1 MTEDRSKLAALKSDV
16 QLQEHQQRIRD
27 RIASGDNRLL
37 LYHGLG
43 SGKSLSSLAAAE
55 AAGGPYTAVAPA
67 SLRQNYQKEV
77 EKFTENSQPDILSY
91 TGLGMGK
98 RPGSDPNTVIF
109 DEAHRLRNPNTAG
122 AQGAAQL
129 AQKAKNVL
137 LLTGTPVTNSPGDLA
152 SLLGILHNKSI
163 DPAKF
168 ERDFVGYKKVYPS
181 LLSHLT
187 GSGVGEESVLQNE
200 DKLRSLFRGKIDYQA
215 SKTPEG
221 VNVDEQTIRVPLSR
235 DQKRI
240 QSAIR
245 SKIPMGWAWK
255 LDQEFPLSRP
265 ELASLNSFMTGL
277 RQSSLS
283 TLPFRADKNPL
294 TAFDESSKLQRAMS
308 DLKSELGSNPNK
320 KAIIYSNFIN
330 AGLSPYAAALKRD
343 RIPYGL
349 FHGGLP
355 TAERQQ
361 NLKDYNEGKLRALL
375 LGPAGAEGISTKGT
389 NLIQLLDP
397 HWHESRLNQA
407 RGRGLRFD
415 SHQGLPEDLKNVAVR
430 RYVSKSEDPSWLMR
444 FLGSHRQRTG
454 DEILE
459 TLAARK
465 EKLNDQF
472 RHVLQDE
479 GTEKKQEAD
488 QLQKQAFALGRA
500 AALMAL
506 YPTEKRAISPQLV
519 ARSLFSAVNKGRTG
533 LITPERLSRFVKTT
547 MKWQP
552 KAWQRA
558 SALAKENLQLGPSL
572 QPTAMNM
579 YGGAFRAQTAP
590 ILPPP
595 PTTGRANV
603 DWSKLLRRDSSPTT
617 QDLHNSAAYVHL
629 PEAVRR
635 SYADVARRVGGAH
648 TQPPVI
654 NTSNLAA
661 REGVFYDTA
670 RHVLAGKDIW
680 HAPSLFHEL
689 GHAVDLPARLNKGQL
704 AGLTNHLTGNERNHP
719 FLRYN
724 RWQDVFHENFLR
736 PGTWDRPAT
745 RTAQM
750 GDEIMAWRRG
760 SQMYREY
767 LSRLPAE
774 QRAGLMSVSEFL
786 KTRKA
791 PLVSYRHGDL
801 ASDYIPAARDAEL
814 LMRLFPEQ
822 PATPRP
828 AQPANFMQR
837 ARTFL
842 QQLLT
847 GTTKT
852 AAVYNFEGD
861 VQGVSLRKTLHQILD
876 ERKHPGLAYNNAH
889 TGEARAII
897 PGNKKHQEEILGILR
912 KRLAERAAQNVVGAA
927 GHKSSKRPLE
937 EGVDYSITPLPGQ
950 RERMHPVTVTPDD
963 VQNFVTAQGF
973 DRLGAEPP
981 AYQNQWLGERYRL
994 APDAA
999 GNLVGAVPGLAKKQL
1014 FHGAPIYGYQ
1024 TVPGWKDTKAAADIT
1039 KLSPKWSDREHL
1051 LAALPKH
1058 LTDTQTAMSTPGG
1071 NVDKEMTDLALIARA
1086 WLKSQQQKELLA
1098 ARLKKFQETAAYPSL
1113 ALQTPSLTMAK
1124 GASIMLNNGNQRGF
1138 MPSQLSNNNY
1148 AATFP
1153 AGQKLPVNP
1162 NPLSRTKPVKTLNA
1176 DEGGIQQ
1183 AMAKLARHTGK
1194 KPKCDYQLN
1203 PTAAGEG
1210 LKKYTVDAAADAKG
1224 LDAFKSLDQYMKK
1237 AGLNSFQASF
1247 FGRLIRAGLSQSQ
1260 IQTAT
1265 KMAGDSFGTNV
1276 AMELNSGI
1284 EKMGFVSLIPKILPA
1299 AGRALAAVGRYAKP
1313 AAKAVA
1319 NYADLGTLNPVKGIK
1334 GAIQS
1339 VRNAPRPD
1347 ALKLLGDRATTGL
1360 ATGLLNPYTGLPA
1373 GDSEGNVF
1381 SAENLGRTALSGIAG
1396 MGLGQLG
1403 GKGWQGLQ
1411 RRALSGQGVGT
1422 SAGMVGDLIG
1432 IGDGNNADRLGR
1444 YGFIGGAAMPAKVPT
1459 RLGIGGFSMST
1470 GKLGGK
1476 ELATGLRQAGKGN
1489 LGVMDNFDLNNQ
1501 AANYI
1506 GKGFSNIS
1514 KAFKANPHQFART
1527 AAITGGAGLGGYSM
1541 MQVPGIINNQANL
1554 ARQQLEGHLQ
1564 GGRQDFV
1571 NQVDAALTPIQ
1582 QAANSANGL
1591 FSNIPGMFN
1600 NAVNSVGDYY
1610 GKNKEWLNPLLQA
1623 GGGAGLGYMLGGGR
1637 GAALGGIGAPL
1648 AMALLQNPDAFKNL
1662 GFGKDHS
1669 ESFQNEVS
1677 RNNEEQDRVIAQPGQ
1692 AGYDPNAPIADPL
1705 ARTENNSDVPENEIM
1720 RQSRLARMA

>member
-1 MTEDRSKLAALKSDV
+1 MLAAQYKKFV
-16 QLQEHQQRIRD
+16 Q
-27 RIASGDNRLL
+27 ATSAT
-37 LYHGLG
+37 
-43 SGKSLSSLAAAE
+43 KTAAE
-55 AAGGPYTAVAPA
+55 
-67 SLRQNYQKEV
+67 
-77 EKFTENSQPDILSY
+77 
-91 TGLGMGK
+91 
-98 RPGSDPNTVIF
+98 
-109 DEAHRLRNPNTAG
+109 
-122 AQGAAQL
+122 
-129 AQKAKNVL
+129 
-137 LLTGTPVTNSPGDLA
+137 
-152 SLLGILHNKSI
+152 
-163 DPAKF
+163 
-168 ERDFVGYKKVYPS
+168 
-181 LLSHLT
+181 
-187 GSGVGEESVLQNE
+187 
-200 DKLRSLFRGKIDYQA
+200 
-215 SKTPEG
+215 
-221 VNVDEQTIRVPLSR
+221 
-235 DQKRI
+235 
-240 QSAIR
+240 
-245 SKIPMGWAWK
+245 
-255 LDQEFPLSRP
+255 
-265 ELASLNSFMTGL
+265 
-277 RQSSLS
+277 
-283 TLPFRADKNPL
+283 
-294 TAFDESSKLQRAMS
+294 
-308 DLKSELGSNPNK
+308 
-320 KAIIYSNFIN
+320 
-330 AGLSPYAAALKRD
+330 
-343 RIPYGL
+343 
-349 FHGGLP
+349 
-355 TAERQQ
+355 
-361 NLKDYNEGKLRALL
+361 
-375 LGPAGAEGISTKGT
+375 
-389 NLIQLLDP
+389 
-397 HWHESRLNQA
+397 
-407 RGRGLRFD
+407 
-415 SHQGLPEDLKNVAVR
+415 
-430 RYVSKSEDPSWLMR
+430 
-444 FLGSHRQRTG
+444 
-454 DEILE
+454 
-459 TLAARK
+459 
-465 EKLNDQF
+465 
-472 RHVLQDE
+472 
-479 GTEKKQEAD
+479 KQ
-488 QLQKQAFALGRA
+488 
-500 AALMAL
+500 
-506 YPTEKRAISPQLV
+506 AISPQLV
-519 ARSLFSAVNKGRTG
+519 TRSLFSAVNKARKG
-533 LITPERLSRFVKTT
+533 LITPARLDRFVEATS
-547 MKWQP
+547 KWQP
-552 KAWQRA
+552 EAFERA
-558 SALAKENLQLGPSL
+558 GELLKTMQHGPSL

-590 ILPPP
+590 VLPPQP
-595 PTTGRANV
+595 GPVRDLTSWLG
-603 DWSKLLRRDSSPTT
+603 RDSLPTT

-661 REGVFYDTA
+661 QEGVFYDTS
-670 RHVLAGKDIW
+670 RHVLAGNNIW

-704 AGLTNHLTGNERNHP
+704 AGLTGKVNKFRDAS
-719 FLRYN
+719 FLKN
-724 RWQDVFHENFLR
+724 IDHWKDVFSESSLR
-736 PGTWDRPAT
+736 PGAWTRPAT
-745 RTAQM
+745 RTVQT
-750 GDEIMAWRRG
+750 GHEIMAWRRG

-774 QRAGLMSVSEFL
+774 QRAGALSVSEFL
-786 KTRKA
+786 KARKV
-791 PLVSYRHGDL
+791 PLNTYRHGDL
-801 ASDYIPAARDAEL
+801 REIYLPSARNAVSDIKHETAAADKAEL
-814 LMRLFPEQ
+814 LRAFHQRYPE
-822 PATPRP
+822 
-828 AQPANFMQR
+828 F
-837 ARTFL
+837 
-842 QQLLT
+842 
-847 GTTKT
+847 KT
-852 AAVYNFEGD
+852 
-861 VQGVSLRKTLHQILD
+861 
-876 ERKHPGLAYNNAH
+876 
-889 TGEARAII
+889 
-897 PGNKKHQEEILGILR
+897 
-912 KRLAERAAQNVVGAA
+912 
-927 GHKSSKRPLE
+927 
-937 EGVDYSITPLPGQ
+937 
-950 RERMHPVTVTPDD
+950 
-963 VQNFVTAQGF
+963 
-973 DRLGAEPP
+973 
-981 AYQNQWLGERYRL
+981 
-994 APDAA
+994 
-999 GNLVGAVPGLAKKQL
+999 
-1014 FHGAPIYGYQ
+1014 
-1024 TVPGWKDTKAAADIT
+1024 AADIT

-1422 SAGMVGDLIG
+1422 SAGMIGDLIG

-1506 GKGFSNIS
+1506 GKGFSNVS

-1554 ARQQLEGHLQ
+1554 ARQQLEGHLHQ
-1564 GGRQDFV
+1564 GRQDFV

-1662 GFGKDHS
+1662 GFGKDQS

-1720 RQSRLARMA
+1720 RQSRLAHMA

>member
-1 MTEDRSKLAALKSDV
+1 MTEDRSKLAALKSDI

-308 DLKSELGSNPNK
+308 DLKSELRSNPNK

-472 RHVLQDE
+472 RRVLQDE

-488 QLQKQAFALGRA
+488 QLQKQAFLNALLQGGKLAAKGIRNALSSYGSALSGQAADAARKTLPGLDETYQKALDTHLRGPRSMVPVKEYSRWWKSIGEAEERDELFAQFNKDVFDPARLAFKEAEKLTKKLDFNKNMARGLTGAGIGAAGVGGAMAMNKESIPVTPVTPVAPVSPMTPVAPSGALGRA
-500 AALMAL
+500 AARMAL

-519 ARSLFSAVNKGRTG
+519 ARSLFSAVNKARTEI
-533 LITPERLSRFVKTT
+533 ITPERLSRFVQTT
-547 MKWQP
+547 SKWQP

-558 SALAKENLQLGPSL
+558 SALAKKEMQLGPSL

-595 PTTGRANV
+595 TTGRANV
-603 DWSKLLRRDSSPTT
+603 NWGKLLSRDSSPTLAE
-617 QDLHNSAAYVHL
+617 LHDSAAYVHL
-629 PEAVRR
+629 PETVRR
-635 SYADVARRVGGAH
+635 SYADVARRIGGAH

-661 REGVFYDTA
+661 REGPFYDSS
-670 RHVLAGKDIW
+670 RHVIGGNDIW
-680 HAPSLFHEL
+680 KAPKLFHEL
-689 GHAVDLPARLNKGQL
+689 GHGGDLPARLNKGQL
-704 AGLTNHLTGNERNHP
+704 AGLPGEANKMRNHF
-719 FLRYN
+719 FLRDN
-724 RWQDVFHENFLR
+724 RWRDVFHENSLR
-736 PGTWDRPAT
+736 PGTWARPAT

-760 SQMYREY
+760 SQMYNEY
-767 LSRLPAE
+767 LSQLPAE
-774 QRAGLMSVSEFL
+774 QRAGLLSVSEFL

-791 PLVSYRHGDL
+791 PLASYRHGDL
-801 ASDYIPAARDAEL
+801 ASEYIPAARDAEVH
-814 LMRLFPEQ
+814 MRLFRDQ
-822 PATPRP
+822 PATHQLDVAGYRRLQLQNRP
-828 AQPANFMQR
+828 IQAQPANFMQR
-837 ARTFL
+837 ARSFL
-842 QQLLT
+842 RQLLT

-852 AAVYNFEGD
+852 A
-861 VQGVSLRKTLHQILD
+861 S
-876 ERKHPGLAYNNAH
+876 
-889 TGEARAII
+889 
-897 PGNKKHQEEILGILR
+897 
-912 KRLAERAAQNVVGAA
+912 
-927 GHKSSKRPLE
+927 
-937 EGVDYSITPLPGQ
+937 
-950 RERMHPVTVTPDD
+950 
-963 VQNFVTAQGF
+963 
-973 DRLGAEPP
+973 
-981 AYQNQWLGERYRL
+981 
-994 APDAA
+994 
-999 GNLVGAVPGLAKKQL
+999 
-1014 FHGAPIYGYQ
+1014 
-1024 TVPGWKDTKAAADIT
+1024 DIT

-1086 WLKSQQQKELLA
+1086 WLKSQQQKKLLA

-1113 ALQTPSLTMAK
+1113 ALKPPLLTMA
-1124 GASIMLNNGNQRGF
+1124 
-1138 MPSQLSNNNY
+1138 
-1148 AATFP
+1148 
-1153 AGQKLPVNP
+1153 
-1162 NPLSRTKPVKTLNA
+1162 
-1176 DEGGIQQ
+1176 
-1183 AMAKLARHTGK
+1183 H
-1194 KPKCDYQLN
+1194 
-1203 PTAAGEG
+1203 
-1210 LKKYTVDAAADAKG
+1210 
-1224 LDAFKSLDQYMKK
+1224 
-1237 AGLNSFQASF
+1237 
-1247 FGRLIRAGLSQSQ
+1247 
-1260 IQTAT
+1260 
-1265 KMAGDSFGTNV
+1265 
-1276 AMELNSGI
+1276 
-1284 EKMGFVSLIPKILPA
+1284 
-1299 AGRALAAVGRYAKP
+1299 
-1313 AAKAVA
+1313 
-1319 NYADLGTLNPVKGIK
+1319 
-1334 GAIQS
+1334 
-1339 VRNAPRPD
+1339 
-1347 ALKLLGDRATTGL
+1347 
-1360 ATGLLNPYTGLPA
+1360 
-1373 GDSEGNVF
+1373 
-1381 SAENLGRTALSGIAG
+1381 
-1396 MGLGQLG
+1396 
-1403 GKGWQGLQ
+1403 
-1411 RRALSGQGVGT
+1411 
-1422 SAGMVGDLIG
+1422 
-1432 IGDGNNADRLGR
+1432 
-1444 YGFIGGAAMPAKVPT
+1444 
-1459 RLGIGGFSMST
+1459 
-1470 GKLGGK
+1470 
-1476 ELATGLRQAGKGN
+1476 
-1489 LGVMDNFDLNNQ
+1489 
-1501 AANYI
+1501 
-1506 GKGFSNIS
+1506 
-1514 KAFKANPHQFART
+1514 
-1527 AAITGGAGLGGYSM
+1527 
-1541 MQVPGIINNQANL
+1541 
-1554 ARQQLEGHLQ
+1554 
-1564 GGRQDFV
+1564 
-1571 NQVDAALTPIQ
+1571 
-1582 QAANSANGL
+1582 
-1591 FSNIPGMFN
+1591 
-1600 NAVNSVGDYY
+1600 
-1610 GKNKEWLNPLLQA
+1610 
-1623 GGGAGLGYMLGGGR
+1623 
-1637 GAALGGIGAPL
+1637 
-1648 AMALLQNPDAFKNL
+1648 
-1662 GFGKDHS
+1662 
-1669 ESFQNEVS
+1669 
-1677 RNNEEQDRVIAQPGQ
+1677 
-1692 AGYDPNAPIADPL
+1692 
-1705 ARTENNSDVPENEIM
+1705 
-1720 RQSRLARMA
+1720 

>member
-500 AALMAL
+500 AARMAL

-519 ARSLFSAVNKGRTG
+519 TRALFSAVNKAKKGLITPNRFGSFVTAAKQWHPKALARADKNITGLLDGPSLKPAVLLEAPTAPILPTFSPWPDEPMTRKLHDSAKYVHLPEPIRQSYENATRHITGVNTPPPVINNAATRSGAFYDTWRHVMAGKNIWDTTSLFHELGHAVDLPARLNKGQLEGFAVKYRSSPLMANGNPLLSGVFRENSQRPGTWARSATRTMTNEIMAWRRGSQMYRDYLSRLPAEQRAGLMSVSEFLKARKPFLRAYRYGDLKRIHIPAAQQAADNAYASYRRARSQNPLSAESYYDALAPLYRDSVAKPPANFMQRARTFLQQLLTGTTARKSREAVYARHRQHKELRTAAYKKFFQETSAYPSTKTAAEKRAISPQLVTRALFSAVNKARKG
-533 LITPERLSRFVKTT
+533 LITPERLDRFVQTT
-547 MKWQP
+547 SKWQP
-552 KAWQRA
+552 KAIARA
-558 SALAKENLQLGPSL
+558 VKLTNEVQLGPSL

-579 YGGAFRAQTAP
+579 YGGAFRAQTATAP
-590 ILPPP
+590 ILPP

-603 DWSKLLRRDSSPTT
+603 NWGKLLSRDSSPTLA
-617 QDLHNSAAYVHL
+617 DLHDSAAYVRL
-629 PEAVRR
+629 PEPVRR
-635 SYADVARRVGGAH
+635 SYADVARRIGGAH

-654 NTSNLAA
+654 NTSNWAA
-661 REGVFYDTA
+661 AKDYAFYDSS

-680 HAPSLFHEL
+680 KAPNLFHEL
-689 GHAVDLPARLNKGQL
+689 GHGGDLPARLNKGQL
-704 AGLTNHLTGNERNHP
+704 AGLINKIDKRRDH
-719 FLRYN
+719 Y
-724 RWQDVFHENFLR
+724 RWQDVFHKHHLR
-736 PGTWDRPAT
+736 PGARARPST
-745 RTAQM
+745 RTTQM
-750 GDEIMAWRRG
+750 VDEIMAWRRG

-774 QRAGLMSVSEFL
+774 QRAGALSVSEFL
-786 KTRKA
+786 KTRK
-791 PLVSYRHGDL
+791 PFLDTYRHSDL
-801 ASDYIPAARDAEL
+801 VRQYIPAAKDAVRDISDGGI
-814 LMRLFPEQ
+814 PQ
-822 PATPRP
+822 PPPPAPRYATKPYTGESNWGHNDGPRR
-828 AQPANFMQR
+828 ARPANFMQR

-852 AAVYNFEGD
+852 
-861 VQGVSLRKTLHQILD
+861 
-876 ERKHPGLAYNNAH
+876 
-889 TGEARAII
+889 
-897 PGNKKHQEEILGILR
+897 
-912 KRLAERAAQNVVGAA
+912 
-927 GHKSSKRPLE
+927 
-937 EGVDYSITPLPGQ
+937 
-950 RERMHPVTVTPDD
+950 
-963 VQNFVTAQGF
+963 
-973 DRLGAEPP
+973 
-981 AYQNQWLGERYRL
+981 
-994 APDAA
+994 
-999 GNLVGAVPGLAKKQL
+999 
-1014 FHGAPIYGYQ
+1014 
-1024 TVPGWKDTKAAADIT
+1024 AADIT

-1058 LTDTQTAMSTPGG
+1058 LTDTQAAMSTPGG

-1113 ALQTPSLTMAK
+1113 ALQTPSLTMAAAKEKSAAPMNLYSYIPSGSIEHVKKHGLLSGNELAKPENRHLLDIARPDGDADRWLKERNARMLKSPRTNSYSGPSAFFGDIDVGKIHDKHPIKKFETTRAVIKLRELLRDYPTTKMEGSELIPFSDETYDALDEK
-1124 GASIMLNNGNQRGF
+1124 GQNEFADKRHH
-1138 MPSQLSNNNY
+1138 
-1148 AATFP
+1148 
-1153 AGQKLPVNP
+1153 
-1162 NPLSRTKPVKTLNA
+1162 TL
-1176 DEGGIQQ
+1176 
-1183 AMAKLARHTGK
+1183 
-1194 KPKCDYQLN
+1194 
-1203 PTAAGEG
+1203 
-1210 LKKYTVDAAADAKG
+1210 
-1224 LDAFKSLDQYMKK
+1224 SLDEVK
-1237 AGLNSFQASF
+1237 AL
-1247 FGRLIRAGLSQSQ
+1247 LIR
-1260 IQTAT
+1260 
-1265 KMAGDSFGTNV
+1265 
-1276 AMELNSGI
+1276 
-1284 EKMGFVSLIPKILPA
+1284 
-1299 AGRALAAVGRYAKP
+1299 
-1313 AAKAVA
+1313 
-1319 NYADLGTLNPVKGIK
+1319 
-1334 GAIQS
+1334 
-1339 VRNAPRPD
+1339 
-1347 ALKLLGDRATTGL
+1347 
-1360 ATGLLNPYTGLPA
+1360 
-1373 GDSEGNVF
+1373 
-1381 SAENLGRTALSGIAG
+1381 
-1396 MGLGQLG
+1396 
-1403 GKGWQGLQ
+1403 
-1411 RRALSGQGVGT
+1411 
-1422 SAGMVGDLIG
+1422 
-1432 IGDGNNADRLGR
+1432 
-1444 YGFIGGAAMPAKVPT
+1444 
-1459 RLGIGGFSMST
+1459 
-1470 GKLGGK
+1470 
-1476 ELATGLRQAGKGN
+1476 
-1489 LGVMDNFDLNNQ
+1489 
-1501 AANYI
+1501 
-1506 GKGFSNIS
+1506 
-1514 KAFKANPHQFART
+1514 
-1527 AAITGGAGLGGYSM
+1527 
-1541 MQVPGIINNQANL
+1541 
-1554 ARQQLEGHLQ
+1554 
-1564 GGRQDFV
+1564 
-1571 NQVDAALTPIQ
+1571 
-1582 QAANSANGL
+1582 
-1591 FSNIPGMFN
+1591 
-1600 NAVNSVGDYY
+1600 
-1610 GKNKEWLNPLLQA
+1610 GKNPKNMWK
-1623 GGGAGLGYMLGGGR
+1623 
-1637 GAALGGIGAPL
+1637 
-1648 AMALLQNPDAFKNL
+1648 DFKDTE
-1662 GFGKDHS
+1662 GKYY
-1669 ESFQNEVS
+1669 
-1677 RNNEEQDRVIAQPGQ
+1677 A
-1692 AGYDPNAPIADPL
+1692 
-1705 ARTENNSDVPENEIM
+1705 SDVPHAQVVTPMGKIPSKYIEFK
-1720 RQSRLARMA
+1720 

>member
-55 AAGGPYTAVAPA
+55 AAGGPYAAVAPA

-488 QLQKQAFALGRA
+488 QLQKQAFLNALLQGGKLAAKGIRSALSSYGSTLSGQAAGAARKALSDLDEPYQKALSTHLWGPRGMVPVKGDQYPPWFKDIGEAQERDELFAQFNKDVFLPAQKAFYDAENLTKKLDFNKNMARALTGAGIGAAGVGGAMAMNKESGALGRA
-500 AALMAL
+500 AARMAL

-519 ARSLFSAVNKGRTG
+519 TRALFSAVNKAKKG
-533 LITPERLSRFVKTT
+533 LITPNRFGSFVTAAKQ
-547 MKWQP
+547 WHP
-552 KAWQRA
+552 KALARA
-558 SALAKENLQLGPSL
+558 DKNITGLLDGPSL
-572 QPTAMNM
+572 KPAVLLE
-579 YGGAFRAQTAP
+579 APTAP
-590 ILPPP
+590 ILPTFSPWP
-595 PTTGRANV
+595 DEPMTR
-603 DWSKLLRRDSSPTT
+603 KLHDS
-617 QDLHNSAAYVHL
+617 AKYVHL
-629 PEAVRR
+629 PEPIRQ
-635 SYADVARRVGGAH
+635 SYENATRHITGVN
-648 TQPPVI
+648 TPPPVI
-654 NTSNLAA
+654 NNAA
-661 REGVFYDTA
+661 TRSGAFYDTW
-670 RHVLAGKDIW
+670 RHVMAGKNIW
-680 HAPSLFHEL
+680 DTTSLFHEL

-704 AGLTNHLTGNERNHP
+704 EGFAVKYRSSPLMANGNP
-719 FLRYN
+719 LLSG
-724 RWQDVFHENFLR
+724 VFRENSQR
-736 PGTWDRPAT
+736 PGTWARSAT
-745 RTAQM
+745 RTM
-750 GDEIMAWRRG
+750 TNEIMAWRRG
-760 SQMYREY
+760 SQMYRDY

-786 KTRKA
+786 KARKPFLRA
-791 PLVSYRHGDL
+791 YRYGDL
-801 ASDYIPAARDAEL
+801 NRIHIPAAQQAADNAYASYRRARSQNPLSAESYYDALAPLYRDSVAK
-814 LMRLFPEQ
+814 P
-822 PATPRP
+822 
-828 AQPANFMQR
+828 PANFMQR

-847 GTTKT
+847 GTTARKSREAVYARHRQHKELRT
-852 AAVYNFEGD
+852 AAYKKFFQET
-861 VQGVSLRKTLHQILD
+861 SAYPSTKT
-876 ERKHPGLAYNNAH
+876 
-889 TGEARAII
+889 
-897 PGNKKHQEEILGILR
+897 
-912 KRLAERAAQNVVGAA
+912 
-927 GHKSSKRPLE
+927 
-937 EGVDYSITPLPGQ
+937 
-950 RERMHPVTVTPDD
+950 
-963 VQNFVTAQGF
+963 
-973 DRLGAEPP
+973 
-981 AYQNQWLGERYRL
+981 
-994 APDAA
+994 
-999 GNLVGAVPGLAKKQL
+999 
-1014 FHGAPIYGYQ
+1014 
-1024 TVPGWKDTKAAADIT
+1024 AADIT

-1113 ALQTPSLTMAK
+1113 ALQTPSLTMAAAKEKSAAPMNLYSYIPSGSIEHVKKHGLLSGNELAKPENRHLLDIARPDGDADRWLKERDARMLKSPGTNSYNGPSAFFGDIDVGKIHDKHPIKKFETTRAVIKLRELLRDYPTTKMEGSELIPFSDETYDALDEK
-1124 GASIMLNNGNQRGF
+1124 GQNEFADKRHHTLSLDEVKALLIRGKNPKNMWKDF
-1138 MPSQLSNNNY
+1138 KDTEGKYY
-1148 AATFP
+1148 AA
-1153 AGQKLPVNP
+1153 
-1162 NPLSRTKPVKTLNA
+1162 
-1176 DEGGIQQ
+1176 
-1183 AMAKLARHTGK
+1183 
-1194 KPKCDYQLN
+1194 
-1203 PTAAGEG
+1203 
-1210 LKKYTVDAAADAKG
+1210 
-1224 LDAFKSLDQYMKK
+1224 
-1237 AGLNSFQASF
+1237 
-1247 FGRLIRAGLSQSQ
+1247 
-1260 IQTAT
+1260 
-1265 KMAGDSFGTNV
+1265 
-1276 AMELNSGI
+1276 
-1284 EKMGFVSLIPKILPA
+1284 
-1299 AGRALAAVGRYAKP
+1299 
-1313 AAKAVA
+1313 
-1319 NYADLGTLNPVKGIK
+1319 
-1334 GAIQS
+1334 
-1339 VRNAPRPD
+1339 
-1347 ALKLLGDRATTGL
+1347 
-1360 ATGLLNPYTGLPA
+1360 
-1373 GDSEGNVF
+1373 
-1381 SAENLGRTALSGIAG
+1381 
-1396 MGLGQLG
+1396 
-1403 GKGWQGLQ
+1403 
-1411 RRALSGQGVGT
+1411 
-1422 SAGMVGDLIG
+1422 
-1432 IGDGNNADRLGR
+1432 
-1444 YGFIGGAAMPAKVPT
+1444 
-1459 RLGIGGFSMST
+1459 
-1470 GKLGGK
+1470 
-1476 ELATGLRQAGKGN
+1476 
-1489 LGVMDNFDLNNQ
+1489 
-1501 AANYI
+1501 
-1506 GKGFSNIS
+1506 
-1514 KAFKANPHQFART
+1514 
-1527 AAITGGAGLGGYSM
+1527 
-1541 MQVPGIINNQANL
+1541 
-1554 ARQQLEGHLQ
+1554 
-1564 GGRQDFV
+1564 
-1571 NQVDAALTPIQ
+1571 
-1582 QAANSANGL
+1582 
-1591 FSNIPGMFN
+1591 
-1600 NAVNSVGDYY
+1600 
-1610 GKNKEWLNPLLQA
+1610 
-1623 GGGAGLGYMLGGGR
+1623 
-1637 GAALGGIGAPL
+1637 
-1648 AMALLQNPDAFKNL
+1648 
-1662 GFGKDHS
+1662 
-1669 ESFQNEVS
+1669 
-1677 RNNEEQDRVIAQPGQ
+1677 
-1692 AGYDPNAPIADPL
+1692 
-1705 ARTENNSDVPENEIM
+1705 DVPHAQVVTPMGKIPSKYIEFK
-1720 RQSRLARMA
+1720 